1 MPGAFES
8 LSVDAARQA
17 EHDTEVAKRA
27 KSREISAEASAAA
40 EGRAWGAAVTQA
52 LSSKKRGRPRKED
65 GGDAAAPPAPSID
78 EERVRQAA
86 LLAKYTKYAQARHPA
101 IQEAVGGV
109 APNPKWSA
117 DEAQAQLDRVRHALD
132 SAGSAAMVRQGL
144 ATACRGVEWVVMD
157 VGVNPNGMYDLRDFG
172 GFMSN
177 ILSSEEHREAL
188 QPELSELECEA
199 GALFRVPYPLRLAA
213 KMHELMVAYSASR
226 RESAQQIK
234 RPRGSAPEKPPI
246 PPAAPAPAST

>member
-52 LSSKKRGRPRKED
+52 LSSKKRGRPRKDD
-65 GGDAAAPPAPSID
+65 GGDAAAPPAPSTD

-86 LLAKYTKYAQARHPA
+86 LLDKYTKYAQARHPA
-101 IQEAVGGV
+101 IVEAVGGV

-144 ATACRGVEWVVMD
+144 ATACRGLEWVVMD
-157 VGVNPNGMYDLRDFG
+157 VGVNPKNAYDLRDFG
-172 GFMSN
+172 AFMGN

-213 KMHELMVAYSASR
+213 KMHELMVAYTANR
-226 RESAQQIK
+226 RESK
-234 RPRGSAPEKPPI
+234 RPRGSAPESAPV